1 MSSAVMSAVSRF
13 SKDIGPEPGN
23 FVTLMSVMS
32 TSEPDAK
39 SILVICVL
47 NFTMG
52 CDCYLPVAIAVVGLF
67 SLFFAPRVVLA
78 LNRLD

>member
-13 SKDIGPEPGN
+13 SKDIGPEN
-23 FVTLMSVMS
+23 FVTLMSVIS

-39 SILVICVL
+39 SILLIFVL
-47 NFTMG
+47 NLTIG
-52 CDCYLPVAIAVVGLF
+52 YYCYLPVAVVGLL
-67 SLFFAPRVVLA
+67 SFFFVPRVVLA

>member
-13 SKDIGPEPGN
+13 SNDIGPEN

-39 SILVICVL
+39 SILLICVL
-47 NFTMG
+47 NFTIG
-52 CDCYLPVAIAVVGLF
+52 CYCYLPVAVAGLL
-67 SLFFAPRVVLA
+67 SLFFVPRVVLA